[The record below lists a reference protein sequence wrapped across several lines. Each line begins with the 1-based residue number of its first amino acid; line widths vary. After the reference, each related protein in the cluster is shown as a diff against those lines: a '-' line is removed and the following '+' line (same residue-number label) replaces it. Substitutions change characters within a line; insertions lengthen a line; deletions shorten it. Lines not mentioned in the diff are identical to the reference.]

1 MIVLNRF
8 EDELAEL
15 VLPEDTLVVP
25 LHQSADYFQ
34 GLNAVIED
42 AFRGILVFILANHL
56 PEIICFLVD
65 VVTEGG
71 LKTLFA
77 PRGGIDSCDKMDGV
91 LNSVGEGTATL
102 LDKFEHHGGD
112 SDLLRELGLG
122 QSGDPPRVMQRM
134 DFLGDTSWTRFHLTK
149 VTGNHYPSS
158 SNMITLSE
166 NHSSQ
171 EKPSWEHAYLT
182 REQVAEYLQISER
195 KVSDMTT
202 KGELP
207 AVKLGIGR
215 NASIRYRRSAVDEAL
230 LKMRIN

>member
-1 MIVLNRF
+1 MVKWM
-8 EDELAEL
+8 
-15 VLPEDTLVVP
+15 TK
-25 LHQSADYFQ
+25 
-34 GLNAVIED
+34 
-42 AFRGILVFILANHL
+42 
-56 PEIICFLVD
+56 
-65 VVTEGG
+65 GG
-71 LKTLFA
+71 LKLLFA
-77 PRGGIDSCDKMDGV
+77 PRGWVDSCDKMDGV
-91 LNSVGEGTATL
+91 LNPVGQGAATL

-112 SDLLRELGLG
+112 ADLLRELGLG
-122 QSGDPPRVMQRM
+122 QPGDPPSVVQGM
-134 DFLGDTSWTRFHLTK
+134 DFVWDASWARFHLTK
-149 VTGNHYPSS
+149 VTCNHYPSS

-166 NHSSQ
+166 NHSFQ
-171 EKPSWEHAYLT
+171 EKPSWEQAFLT